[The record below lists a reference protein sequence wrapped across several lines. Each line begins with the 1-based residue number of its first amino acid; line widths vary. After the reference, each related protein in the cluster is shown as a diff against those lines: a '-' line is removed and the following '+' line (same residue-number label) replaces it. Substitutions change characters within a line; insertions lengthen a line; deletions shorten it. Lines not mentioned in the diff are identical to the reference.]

1 MGFFGAARGWG
12 VCGGRGLLNRS
23 PSLKSVTHILQWW
36 NLAQLYLTKRRSKKY
51 MNHVTY
57 PLSSADSIF
66 SRKSANFVIL
76 RNKEIDNTLAFWY
89 IISNFL
95 ESLKIVLIIM
105 GKILMMSRK
114 IATPGLLKVKLFR
127 NKGFDVIISIH
138 VVPNKILSGDSNYTV
153 DVVMWPKFGN
163 SSISMREVVT
173 ISIS

>member
-12 VCGGRGLLNRS
+12 VCGGRGLLNSS

-66 SRKSANFVIL
+66 FRKSANFVIL

-89 IISNFL
+89 IFSNLL
-95 ESLKIVLIIM
+95 ESLKIVLINM

-114 IATPGLLKVKLFR
+114 IATPGLLKVKLFW

-138 VVPNKILSGDSNYTV
+138 DDPNKILSGDSSYTV

>member
-12 VCGGRGLLNRS
+12 VCGGRELLNRS

-66 SRKSANFVIL
+66 FRKSANFVIL
-76 RNKEIDNTLAFWY
+76 RNKEIDNTLTFWY
-89 IISNFL
+89 IFSNLL
-95 ESLKIVLIIM
+95 ESLKIVLINM

-114 IATPGLLKVKLFR
+114 IATPGLLKVKLFW

-138 VVPNKILSGDSNYTV
+138 DDPNKILSGDSNYTV